1 MEKIFDS
8 IIINLK
14 TETRDLFNNI
24 VKQTLID
31 KKQCNKF
38 AKYIKKKNIKSKV
51 MEICYC
57 KQINKVLTVNRTFEK
72 IKKFLK
78 HTNYIIINSFLDT
91 KLKIIKYELLLN
103 ELHIKLTN
111 VFKNY
116 LRKNSIEIIDDNK
129 YKKFSIILRDKII
142 PLLKSYIDMNFGT
155 VNHGFIRKMLSSKS
169 RVEQNIINDE
179 LNSRFDYLLKTFSIR
194 IIYLVSTQI
203 DTIEDYKNLPYKLKT
218 QFYSKIITKL
228 INILNSYIELYNK
241 YKLKKTEFDNILYTE
256 LETIS
261 SESESIDENL
271 LKNYSLVNDLKLIDN
286 YEDSMVNEKLI

>member
-241 YKLKKTEFDNILYTE
+241 YELKKTEFDNILYTE

>member
-129 YKKFSIILRDKII
+129 YKKFSIIFRDKII

-241 YKLKKTEFDNILYTE
+241 YELKKTEFDNILYTE